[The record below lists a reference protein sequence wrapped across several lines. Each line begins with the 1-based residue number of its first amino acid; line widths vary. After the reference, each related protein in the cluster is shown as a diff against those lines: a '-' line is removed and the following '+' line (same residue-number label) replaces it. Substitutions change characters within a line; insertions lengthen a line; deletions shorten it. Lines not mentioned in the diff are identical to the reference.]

1 MLKSLQIKDYA
12 LIENINVDFGKG
24 LNIITGETGAGK
36 SILIGALGLL
46 LGERASTETVRK
58 GANKSFVEGIFDVKD
73 NFKIKKLFEENDI
86 DFEDEL
92 IIRREI
98 SLKGSNRCFINDTP
112 VSLNVIKD
120 AGNLLVDLHGQHE
133 HQSLLRTET
142 HIEMLDEFV
151 GAVDTSENFY
161 KELNLFITK
170 KNELEKLIN
179 DKKTLIKKEQ
189 SLKEKSELYGFQIKE
204 IDAVSPEDGEEEKLE
219 EELKILE
226 NSAKLFEVTNEIYN
240 RLYESENAIY
250 DGLVEIRK
258 QLFDLARIDNSFK
271 EKENECESAIAN
283 INDIADFLRSYRD
296 NIDLEATRLD
306 EVRERLGALH
316 LLKKKYGGTIEK
328 VVQYRKQIGE
338 EFELAES
345 FTDKINELDKFINQ
359 ARVDCGNHAAVISSL
374 RKKVSLKIKKEIES
388 SLLQLGIA
396 DSKFEVRI
404 HNINSEN
411 NSENYLMVD
420 GKKFLYN
427 NSGID
432 EVEFYISTNLGEDLK
447 PLAKIA
453 SGGEVSRIMLALK
466 TILAKNDKL
475 PLLIFDEI
483 DVGVSGRIGQKVGIA
498 LKELSKYH
506 QIIAITHL
514 PQIAGL
520 ADNHYSVEK
529 QKANERVTS
538 FIKKLSEEEKIKE
551 VAKLISGDEITEAS
565 LKGAQELMGKK

>member
-12 LIENINVDFGKG
+12 LIENINVEFGKG

-46 LGERASTETVRK
+46 LGERASSETVRK
-58 GANKSFVEGIFDVKD
+58 GASKSIVEGIYDVVNNK
-73 NFKIKKLFEENDI
+73 KIKKLLEENDL

-98 SLKGSNRCFINDTP
+98 SLKGSNRCFINDSP
-112 VSLNVIKD
+112 VTLNLIKD

-142 HIEMLDEFV
+142 HIEMLDEF
-151 GAVDTSENFY
+151 GNFTE
-161 KELNLFITK
+161 ELLLFGK
-170 KNELEKLIN
+170 LKFEMEKLISE
-179 DKKTLIKKEQ
+179 KKNLLKKEQ
-189 SLKEKSELYGFQIKE
+189 SLKEKAELYGFQIKE
-204 IDAVSPEDGEEEKLE
+204 IDEVSPESEEEEKLF

-226 NSAKLFEVTNEIYN
+226 NSAKLFDLTNEIYTN
-240 RLYESENAIY
+240 LYEGEDTVY
-250 DGLVEIRK
+250 DRLVEIQN
-258 QLFDLARIDNSFK
+258 QLIELSRIDGSFK

-283 INDIADFLRSYRD
+283 INDISDFLRSYRD
-296 NIDLEATRLD
+296 NIDTESTRLD
-306 EVRERLGALH
+306 EVRERLGALN
-316 LLKKKYGGTIEK
+316 LLKKKYGGSIEK
-328 VVQYRKQIGE
+328 VIKYRAQIGE

-345 FTDKINELDKFINQ
+345 FSEKIPELDKQIKIL
-359 ARVDCGNHAAVISSL
+359 RIECGTTAEKISQQ
-374 RKKVSLKIKKEIES
+374 RKKISHKIKKEIETN
-388 SLLQLGIA
+388 LTQLGIN

-404 HNINSEN
+404 DNITSDN
-411 NSENYLMVD
+411 NSENYLLID
-420 GKKFLYN
+420 GNKFIYN

-432 EVEFYISTNLGEDLK
+432 EVEFYISTNLGEDPK

-453 SGGEVSRIMLALK
+453 SGGEISRIMLALK

-483 DVGVSGRIGQKVGIA
+483 DVGVSGRIGQKVGMA
-498 LKELSKYH
+498 LKDLSKYH

-520 ADNHYSVEK
+520 ADQHYAVEK
-529 QKANERVTS
+529 VKTGERVTS
-538 FIKKLSEEEKIKE
+538 NIKKLSEEEKVNE
-551 VAKLISGDEITEAS
+551 VAKLISGDEITEAG
-565 LKGAQELMGKK
+565 LKGAKELMGH